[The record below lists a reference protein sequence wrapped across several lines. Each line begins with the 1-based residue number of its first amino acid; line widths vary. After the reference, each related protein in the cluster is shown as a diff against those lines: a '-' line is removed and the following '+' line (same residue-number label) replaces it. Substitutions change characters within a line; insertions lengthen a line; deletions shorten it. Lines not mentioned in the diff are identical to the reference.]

1 MLAHAVRVR
10 HRSSIDYYVHTTPPL
25 IRAAGWNKLIIHRVD
40 GPPQKSRS
48 PNMGSILSSSVYTF
62 ARALGRQCVLVRSF
76 LMMKAHFTT
85 VAIVVYPSL
94 FFCSIW
100 LCSVAFSSVRYHF
113 CIAAF
118 GQIIDPPREKE
129 KNAHTPPCTTGLKRH
144 SSWRLHHTDRRRYG
158 SMLVFGFLL
167 LFNFTAIVR
176 ELNID
181 VCRSCLIGLFR
192 T

>member
-62 ARALGRQCVLVRSF
+62 ARALGRQAVCAASSF

-94 FFCSIW
+94 LFFLFDMIVLSSFQFG
-100 LCSVAFSSVRYHF
+100 SVPFLHCCFWANNWPTERERKKKRTHPTLYDGFEKALFLEITSH
-113 CIAAF
+113 
-118 GQIIDPPREKE
+118 GPP
-129 KNAHTPPCTTGLKRH
+129 PV
-144 SSWRLHHTDRRRYG
+144 W
-158 SMLVFGFLL
+158 
-167 LFNFTAIVR
+167 
-176 ELNID
+176 
-181 VCRSCLIGLFR
+181 
-192 T
+192 